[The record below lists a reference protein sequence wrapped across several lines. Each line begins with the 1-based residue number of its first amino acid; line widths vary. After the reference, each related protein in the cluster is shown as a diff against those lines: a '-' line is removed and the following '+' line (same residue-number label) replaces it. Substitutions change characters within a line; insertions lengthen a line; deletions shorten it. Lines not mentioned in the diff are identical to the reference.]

1 MELQSY
7 SGKGT
12 KVKKIEF
19 DKPRFNKLG
28 LILST
33 IVVTVFLILVLLAI
47 YGVIS
52 FFKNYGLQNPIVL
65 RSLIYSKTNDILI
78 SPISTKSAKQS
89 LLPLTDQ
96 EYICAKFG
104 NNCKIALAIT
114 RSESG
119 LRADAI
125 NKNTNGTI
133 DVGCWQI
140 NSVHLGQNGLTLATA
155 LDCKKATDWVYDNL
169 YTYQGFEPW
178 VSFKTGAYLAK
189 L

>member
-65 RSLIYSKTNDILI
+65 RSPVYSKTKDILI

-89 LLPLTDQ
+89 MVIDLS
-96 EYICAKFG
+96 
-104 NNCKIALAIT
+104 KIADKIFTL
-114 RSESG
+114 ESSRG
-119 LRADAI
+119 KNVNCPEGTYNGYGYRQNTFEWVCYPTQDEVRQHVI
-125 NKNTNGTI
+125 NWLSTNIKGG
-133 DVGCWQI
+133 DVE
-140 NSVHLGQNGLTLATA
+140 TA
-155 LDCKKATDWVYDNL
+155 LCKYNRGISEKGC
-169 YTYQGFEPW
+169 TYA
-178 VSFKTGAYLAK
+178 VNYASL
-189 L
+189 